1 MHCIFCSII
10 KKEIKSDIVYEDNYT
25 IAFLDIAPV
34 SSGHILIVPKL
45 HFANLEEVDEL
56 MLAYVMRSAKKLAA
70 ALTKGLKVS
79 GYNIVVNNGAVAG
92 QVIDH
97 FHLHLIP
104 RRKDDGLVAWPQNK
118 YQAAEAASIAK
129 KISSLIKS

>member
-10 KKEIKSDIVYEDNYT
+10 KREIKSDIVYEDNYT

-70 ALTKGLKVS
+70 ALTKGPKVS